1 MIRLSD
7 VVKEYESG
15 TTALKGI
22 SLRIEDGEFVF
33 LVGPSGSGKST
44 IIKLLTGEIVPT
56 SGQIAVNGFS
66 LTNIAER
73 QIPLLRRS
81 VGVIFQDF
89 RLIEKKTV
97 YENLGFAMRA
107 VGSSP
112 REIKKRIPYV
122 LELVGLEEKTDRYP
136 NELSGGEQQ
145 RVALARALANNAD
158 LIIADEP
165 TGNVDPHMSLE
176 IVDLL
181 MRLNQE
187 GTTVIMVTHE
197 HNLVRMYDKRVI
209 LLENGTVAADGR
221 MKNSAHRERTLA
233 KSSSLN
239 RPADGFATKYL
250 DDEEEVPEE
259 KPVAKEPEKLPEKAE
274 EIAAETAADDVYRQ
288 ALESIRK
295 ERQKETTGYG
305 SEYDTTYSSVLADY
319 SIYLEDDG
327 EGDESDEK

>member
-97 YENLGFAMRA
+97 YENLSFAMRA

-145 RVALARALANNAD
+145 RVAIARALINNPST
-158 LIIADEP
+158 IIADEP
-165 TGNVDPHMSLE
+165 TGNLDPARSLE
-176 IVDLL
+176 I
-181 MRLNQE
+181 MRLLERINQL
-187 GTTVIMVTHE
+187 GTTMVVVTHE
-197 HNLVRMYDKRVI
+197 KDLVNQFKKRV
-209 LLENGTVAADGR
+209 A
-221 MKNSAHRERTLA
+221 
-233 KSSSLN
+233 
-239 RPADGFATKYL
+239 
-250 DDEEEVPEE
+250 
-259 KPVAKEPEKLPEKAE
+259 
-274 EIAAETAADDVYRQ
+274 IARD
-288 ALESIRK
+288 
-295 ERQKETTGYG
+295 
-305 SEYDTTYSSVLADY
+305 
-319 SIYLEDDG
+319 DDG
-327 EGDESDEK
+327 VGYNAR

>member
-97 YENLGFAMRA
+97 YENLSFAMRA

-145 RVALARALANNAD
+145 RVAIARALINNPST
-158 LIIADEP
+158 IIADEP
-165 TGNVDPHMSLE
+165 TGNLDPARSLE
-176 IVDLL
+176 I
-181 MRLNQE
+181 MRLLERINHL
-187 GTTVIMVTHE
+187 GTTMVVVTHE
-197 HNLVRMYDKRVI
+197 KDLVNQFKKRVVT
-209 LLENGTVAADGR
+209 LEQGIITSDG
-221 MKNSAHRERTLA
+221 
-233 KSSSLN
+233 
-239 RPADGFATKYL
+239 DG
-250 DDEEEVPEE
+250 V
-259 KPVAKEPEKLPEKAE
+259 
-274 EIAAETAADDVYRQ
+274 
-288 ALESIRK
+288 
-295 ERQKETTGYG
+295 
-305 SEYDTTYSSVLADY
+305 
-319 SIYLEDDG
+319 
-327 EGDESDEK
+327 GDNAR

>member
-81 VGVIFQDF
+81 IGIIFQDF

-97 YENLGFAMRA
+97 YENLSFAMRA
-107 VGSSP
+107 VGASP

-136 NELSGGEQQ
+136 NEISGGEQQ
-145 RVALARALANNAD
+145 RVAIARALINNPST
-158 LIIADEP
+158 IIADEP
-165 TGNVDPHMSLE
+165 TGNLDPARSLE
-176 IVDLL
+176 I
-181 MRLNQE
+181 MRLLERINQL
-187 GTTVIMVTHE
+187 GTTVLVVTHE
-197 HNLVRMYDKRVI
+197 KDLVNKFQKRVI
-209 LLENGTVAADGR
+209 TLERGIVVSDG
-221 MKNSAHRERTLA
+221 
-233 KSSSLN
+233 
-239 RPADGFATKYL
+239 
-250 DDEEEVPEE
+250 
-259 KPVAKEPEKLPEKAE
+259 
-274 EIAAETAADDVYRQ
+274 I
-288 ALESIRK
+288 
-295 ERQKETTGYG
+295 GYNMR
-305 SEYDTTYSSVLADY
+305 
-319 SIYLEDDG
+319 
-327 EGDESDEK
+327 

>member
-66 LTNIAER
+66 LTNIAE
-73 QIPLLRRS
+73 
-81 VGVIFQDF
+81 
-89 RLIEKKTV
+89 KKTV
-97 YENLGFAMRA
+97 YENLSFAMRA

-145 RVALARALANNAD
+145 RVAIARALINNPST
-158 LIIADEP
+158 IIADEP
-165 TGNVDPHMSLE
+165 TGNLDPARSLE
-176 IVDLL
+176 I
-181 MRLNQE
+181 MRLLERINHL
-187 GTTVIMVTHE
+187 GTTMVVVTHE
-197 HNLVRMYDKRVI
+197 KDLVNQFKKRVVT
-209 LLENGTVAADGR
+209 LEQGIITSDG
-221 MKNSAHRERTLA
+221 
-233 KSSSLN
+233 
-239 RPADGFATKYL
+239 DG
-250 DDEEEVPEE
+250 V
-259 KPVAKEPEKLPEKAE
+259 
-274 EIAAETAADDVYRQ
+274 
-288 ALESIRK
+288 
-295 ERQKETTGYG
+295 GYN
-305 SEYDTTYSSVLADY
+305 AR
-319 SIYLEDDG
+319 
-327 EGDESDEK
+327 